1 MRHRWTELLC
11 AVAIAAAAPGVA
23 VAEDEAL
30 RREMDEMRNMIL
42 QLQDTVQAQSGQIAE
57 QREVIDRAGIEDV
70 RLGEGGGAASG
81 ISSFLQNV
89 DINGWVSFTYFHNLE
104 DLDNDD
110 IIGGNSGAAGCC
122 VPFAGT
128 DDNSFTFQQLWFQM
142 GKAATREDRA
152 GFFAE
157 IAFGRDAAILP
168 GGNAGGFGGSNL
180 YINSAYVEYLM
191 TLGGQDIL
199 IKGGKFGTLIGKEV
213 AQANANWNITRGNV
227 YNLLQPIDHVGIVAS
242 TAWDNGFDL
251 ALGVV
256 NDPILQSQ
264 PDFNNGKAF
273 LGHVGYSAEDWSI
286 GFNAVYGAD
295 SPGDEQKD
303 IAILDLLVEWRP
315 IQKLELWMNA
325 DYVVRDDDVVADDP
339 NAWGLAV
346 AGRWAW
352 TERLGTAIRWEFVD
366 DDGREFT
373 GHSGSGCS
381 GLDTLGVTN
390 METECQ
396 IYSVTGT
403 VDFAVT
409 EALTLKGEIRYDNAD
424 LKGISSETVFN
435 DSDSPA
441 GPGPGPGGGGGDD
454 QLLVG
459 FEALYEF

>member
-1 MRHRWTELLC
+1 MRLRWTDWLLTAAMC
-11 AVAIAAAAPGVA
+11 AALPGAAM
-23 VAEDEAL
+23 AEDEAL
-30 RREMDEMRNMIL
+30 RREMDEMRQMIL
-42 QLQDTVQAQSGQIAE
+42 QLQDTVSAQSGQIE
-57 QREVIDRAGIEDV
+57 QQRTVIERAGIEEV
-70 RLGEGGGAASG
+70 SLGGDGSESG

-142 GKAATREDRA
+142 GKEATREDRA

-180 YINSAYVEYLM
+180 YINSAYIEYLT

-199 IKGGKFGTLIGKEV
+199 IKGGKFGTLIGYEV

-227 YNLLQPIDHVGIVAS
+227 YNLLQPIDHVGILLS
-242 TAWDNGFDL
+242 TGWDNGVDF
-251 ALGVV
+251 AVGVV
-256 NDPILQSQ
+256 NDPLPQSQ
-264 PDFNNGKAF
+264 PDFNNGKAI
-273 LGHVGYSAEDWSI
+273 LGHLGYTADSWSI
-286 GFNAVYGAD
+286 ALNGTWGNDTAGN
-295 SPGDEQKD
+295 EQP
-303 IAILDLLVEWRP
+303 DLGIIDLVATWDPFDR
-315 IQKLELWMNA
+315 LSLWLNA
-325 DYVVRDDDVVADDP
+325 DLVLRDDDATSDDP

-373 GHSGSGCS
+373 AHSGSGCS

-390 METECQ
+390 VETECQ
-396 IYSVTGT
+396 IYSVTAT
-403 VDFAVT
+403 VDFKLT
-409 EALTLKGEIRYDNAD
+409 QALTLKGEVRYDNAD
-424 LKGISSETVFN
+424 LHGISSETVFN